1 VRSVCD
7 PEVSLGSVWPVLLAQ
22 AASWVAVGGSGGV
35 AGAEPVAGIPV
46 LIPGFVT
53 VARIPVLI
61 PGFVTV
67 ARIPVLIP
75 GFATE
80 AAILMV
86 RTGSVWPV
94 LWRRLVEVLAASLV
108 V

>member
-1 VRSVCD
+1 V
-7 PEVSLGSVWPVLLAQ
+7 
-22 AASWVAVGGSGGV
+22 AASWVAAGGSGGV
-35 AGAEPVAGIPV
+35 TGAEPVAGIPG

-53 VARIPVLI
+53 EARVH
-61 PGFVTV
+61 GRF
-67 ARIPVLIP
+67 P
-75 GFATE
+75 GFATV

-94 LWRRLVEVLAASLV
+94 LWRRLVEVLAGVLAASWVAVGVLV